1 MGFGRK
7 HEIEVDCSGFRVP
20 SFGFPVGRLEG
31 WKVGRDVGRG
41 MRTGHRLLPTAYR
54 ELGPV
59 HRLLPT
65 VNWGLCTAYCLLP
78 TAYREQGSVHR
89 LLPTAYCG
97 LGPVHRLLPTTCR
110 GLCDEDSNPNSVTY
124 LSKPPIPQLFAIR
137 YSLFA
142 PAYAPTYAKAPVG
155 RIHYSLFTVYCSL
168 FTTSLQLLTFPYV
181 TTDPPPCG
189 RIRRFVILYYGTG
202 FLPIVD

>member
-31 WKVGRDVGRG
+31 TWDEGRGARDEGRGARDEGRGTWDVGRG
-41 MRTGHRLLPTAYR
+41 MRAGHCLLPTAYCG
-54 ELGPV
+54 LGPV

-78 TAYREQGSVHR
+78 TAYRELGPVHR
-89 LLPTAYCG
+89 LLPTAYRE
-97 LGPVHRLLPTTCR
+97 LGPRHRLLPTTCR

-137 YSLFA
+137 CSL
-142 PAYAPTYAKAPVG
+142 PPTLPPTLKLRWAG
-155 RIHYSLFTVYCSL
+155 FTIHCSLFTVHCSL
-168 FTTSLQLLTFPYV
+168 ISANF
-181 TTDPPPCG
+181 
-189 RIRRFVILYYGTG
+189 
-202 FLPIVD
+202 